1 MAHAIVSEQTPLLRA
16 HLPYN
21 QIAPPYEFPS
31 QSVLTAPATQVPTE
45 EFLEKRTETADATV
59 ASSTIFGT
67 SKKTGAH
74 IRHLLILMYQKQ
86 MDANELLIQLRV
98 LFSFQKERS
107 QAGWE
112 KLEVLLI

>member
-1 MAHAIVSEQTPLLRA
+1 
-16 HLPYN
+16 
-21 QIAPPYEFPS
+21 
-31 QSVLTAPATQVPTE
+31 
-45 EFLEKRTETADATV
+45 
-59 ASSTIFGT
+59 
-67 SKKTGAH
+67 
-74 IRHLLILMYQKQ
+74 MYQKQ

>member
-1 MAHAIVSEQTPLLRA
+1 MALAIVSEQTPLLRA

-59 ASSTIFGT
+59 ALSTIYGPI
-67 SKKTGAH
+67 KKTGVH
-74 IRHLLILMYQKQ
+74 IQILLILMYRKPT
-86 MDANELLIQLRV
+86 DVNELLIQLRV
-98 LFSFQKERS
+98 PFLFQKERS
-107 QAGWE
+107 PAGSE
-112 KLEVLLI
+112 KLEVSLI